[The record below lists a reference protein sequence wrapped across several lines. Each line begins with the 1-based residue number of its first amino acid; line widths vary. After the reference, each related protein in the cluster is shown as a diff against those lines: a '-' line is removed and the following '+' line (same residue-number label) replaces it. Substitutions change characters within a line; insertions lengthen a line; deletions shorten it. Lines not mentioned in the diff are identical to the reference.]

1 MWIKTETGT
10 YLNSDHVAVIG
21 MLDGNTI
28 AAVSG
33 CPGVET
39 IALNKNVCDTIIVSI
54 ISGAKFL
61 EV

>member
-1 MWIKTETGT
+1 MWIKCESGN
-10 YLNSDHVAVIG
+10 YLNSDHVALIGVI
-21 MLDGNTI
+21 DGNTV

-39 IALNKNVCDTIIVSI
+39 IAPNVNVCDTIIKAI
-54 ISGAKFL
+54 ISGEKIL